1 MATASGSGG
10 ADTTAAFMETY
21 GKLKKELLEAHASE
35 FADES
40 SLQWIESSLQW
51 IDRVMCSL
59 SAPLSFAVGG
69 VLAA

>member
-10 ADTTAAFMETY
+10 VDTTAAFMETY

-35 FADES
+35 FTD
-40 SLQWIESSLQW
+40 ESSLQW
-51 IDRVMCSL
+51 IDRVTCSL